1 MTVRVEASSGRG
13 ACLTI
18 VSIVCWRWARVDW
31 TNKAKHAPV
40 LAFLV
45 CGVRP
50 SVSMS
55 RASLLLFT
63 SLAHGHPCHHSG
75 IAIPI
80 PVRFPTNPVWAFQL
94 SRSQIST
101 TANLRLN
108 LLLRSRCQI
117 READG
122 QIRFADFVVSSTHGC
137 VENGPGNLGMDQKR
151 PFIFPFPNRLRNA
164 LPRPTAALATDGR
177 FDRLIGALSLA
188 SVFFRDPS

>member
-122 QIRFADFVVSSTHGC
+122 QISICGLCCLIHAWLRGERTRKPGHG
-137 VENGPGNLGMDQKR
+137 PKTS
-151 PFIFPFPNRLRNA
+151 FHIS
-164 LPRPTAALATDGR
+164 LPEPAT
-177 FDRLIGALSLA
+177 
-188 SVFFRDPS
+188 